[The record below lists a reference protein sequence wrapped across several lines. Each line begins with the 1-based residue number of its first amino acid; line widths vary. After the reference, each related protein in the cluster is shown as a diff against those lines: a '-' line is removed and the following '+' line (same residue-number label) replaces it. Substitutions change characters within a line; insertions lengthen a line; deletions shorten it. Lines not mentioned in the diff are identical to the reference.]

1 MPGAAIRFQSE
12 PACRLAHRVS
22 YAWHRRGF
30 LSNRHILNAEGEKK
44 QGALEDSTSAWGP
57 DGPTR
62 PMPDPPTTTASF
74 AANTQG
80 GMWS

>member
-1 MPGAAIRFQSE
+1 M
-12 PACRLAHRVS
+12 
-22 YAWHRRGF
+22 
-30 LSNRHILNAEGEKK
+30 
-44 QGALEDSTSAWGP
+44 QGALEDPTSAWGP